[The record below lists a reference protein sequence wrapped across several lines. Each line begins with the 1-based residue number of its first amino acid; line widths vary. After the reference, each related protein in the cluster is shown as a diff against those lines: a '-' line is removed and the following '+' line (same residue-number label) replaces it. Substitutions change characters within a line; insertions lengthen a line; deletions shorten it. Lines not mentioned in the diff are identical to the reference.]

1 MDTTHHITHF
11 THTGDADDA
20 EYAGFRSLFLSVYN
34 DLEAIAHGLMQGE
47 RAGHTLGTHGLL
59 NESFARL
66 IKTYQNTNQLE
77 LIAPDDLRALTSV
90 VMRRVLVDHA
100 RKRQTRI
107 STHAQYADRAEV
119 CTEQIT
125 SIVVD
130 LITLDDSLRELESID
145 PQKARIVELRFFG
158 GLTMPKIAELTRQP
172 LRSVERDWSFARA
185 WLCAKQTGQTVG
197 HARISGDQS

>member
-1 MDTTHHITHF
+1 MDTAHHITHF
-11 THTGDADDA
+11 TRMGDAEDA
-20 EYAGFRSLFLSVYN
+20 GSDGFCSLFLSVYS

-66 IKTYQNTNQLE
+66 VKSYQNTNQLE
-77 LIAPDDLRALTSV
+77 SIAPDDLRALTSV

-100 RKRQTRI
+100 RKRHTRI
-107 STHAQYADRAEV
+107 STHARYAARAQV
-119 CTEQIT
+119 CSEQIA

-130 LITLDDSLRELESID
+130 LVTLDESLSELESID
-145 PQKARIVELRFFG
+145 PQKARIIELRFFG
-158 GLTMPKIAELTRQP
+158 GLTMPKIAELTGKP

-185 WLCAKQTGQTVG
+185 WLCAKQTDHSTMPED
-197 HARISGDQS
+197 SE

>member
-11 THTGDADDA
+11 TRMGDADDA
-20 EYAGFRSLFLSVYN
+20 GRDGFGSLFLSVYS

-47 RAGHTLGTHGLL
+47 RAGHTLGTHGLM

-66 IKTYQNTNQLE
+66 IKSYQHTNQLE
-77 LIAPDDLRALTSV
+77 SIAPDDLRALTSV

-100 RKRQTRI
+100 RKRHTRN
-107 STHAQYADRAEV
+107 SAHAQYADRAQL
-119 CTEQIT
+119 CTEQIAD
-125 SIVVD
+125 IVVD
-130 LITLDDSLRELESID
+130 LLTLDDSLSELESID

-158 GLTMPKIAELTRQP
+158 GLTMPKIAELTGKP

-185 WLCAKQTGQTVG
+185 WLCAKQTGHQAASEG
-197 HARISGDQS
+197 SS